1 MSESTIT
8 IKCTSCVNILT
19 TDDKSFAQE
28 KINKILRTKYT
39 LYDNVEN
46 NENELN
52 AIFNNG
58 ICL

>member
-8 IKCTSCVNILT
+8 IKCTSCVKILT

-28 KINKILRTKYT
+28 KINKILRTKYA